1 MPRRLLGVLILLL
14 VFVSVVQAQG
24 EVALL
29 TVGDEMVSKEEFEY
43 HWGRSSEERAH
54 VYAQTYGRFI
64 QKVQWAKELGLD
76 TLPTYRERVR
86 YYRRILEHRTRM
98 LERRRIHRGVEEEWV
113 KLKHVTCPLHQHES
127 RRKEKEAKAYIDSLY
142 VSLKEVLTSHLKL
155 SLGFKHGIC

>member
-29 TVGDEMVSKEEFEY
+29 TVGDEMVGKEEFEY

-64 QKVQWAKELGLD
+64 QKVQWAKEFGFD
-76 TLPTYRERVR
+76 TLPTKTDRV
-86 YYRRILEHRTRM
+86 
-98 LERRRIHRGVEEEWV
+98 
-113 KLKHVTCPLHQHES
+113 CS
-127 RRKEKEAKAYIDSLY
+127 
-142 VSLKEVLTSHLKL
+142 
-155 SLGFKHGIC
+155 